1 MKAQVE
7 KILFKEGDY
16 VAHRDNI
23 SMRMEVERVVYK
35 RREYIDENNK
45 PVVKHFCIGV
55 RCRWWL
61 GEELQKNV
69 FHSNTLI
76 PWEIAEKGQIYASRY
91 LESIKK

>member
-55 RCRWWL
+55 R
-61 GEELQKNV
+61 
-69 FHSNTLI
+69 
-76 PWEIAEKGQIYASRY
+76 
-91 LESIKK
+91 